1 MLRAIL
7 ESPRQIKIIKIKPF
21 YQVIIELISPFWL
34 RNPIDLVVK
43 VILIKHYIFIYLFIF
58 ESLILTVYIN
68 FINKWC

>member
-7 ESPRQIKIIKIKPF
+7 ESPRQIKTIKIKPF

-43 VILIKHYIFIYLFIF
+43 VILIKHYIYIYLFIF